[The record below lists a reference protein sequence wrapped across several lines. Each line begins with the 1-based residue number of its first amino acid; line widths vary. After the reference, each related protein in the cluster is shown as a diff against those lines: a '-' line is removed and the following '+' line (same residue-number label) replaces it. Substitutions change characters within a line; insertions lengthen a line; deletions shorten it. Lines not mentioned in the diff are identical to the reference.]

1 MSQQHL
7 FESQGWEKEWQGMPE
22 FNNVDLSP
30 YDQLIINFA
39 SKADR
44 DAFSKLIGQTL
55 TKNTQSVWFPKAEI
69 GTIADKRWVD
79 ES

>member
-1 MSQQHL
+1 V
-7 FESQGWEKEWQGMPE
+7 PE

-39 SKADR
+39 SKSDR
-44 DAFSKLIGQTL
+44 DAFSKLIGQPL